1 MITNKIQIRL
11 VGTGTILSD
20 EGQACS
26 STLLETS
33 KEKILIDCGP
43 GTFLQLKKM
52 EIRPDEIHFIFL
64 THFHPD
70 HVSDLIP
77 FLFFLANSR
86 SQRKDSLQIWGPAGL
101 ATLLAGFQKIYGNW
115 LDKLPVIIREL
126 SGSLLQFPA
135 FSVRWA
141 KVLHNAESVG
151 YRFEIDRKII
161 VFSGDSDYCPE
172 LVELSRQA
180 DLAVLECSYPDE
192 TVVPGHL
199 TPGKVGKI
207 GREAAIKHIVL
218 THLYPEIKPGNP
230 EESIKK
236 IYSGSVSTGKD
247 FAQFIL

>member
-1 MITNKIQIRL
+1 MDIQ
-11 VGTGTILSD
+11 
-20 EGQACS
+20 
-26 STLLETS
+26 LE
-33 KEKILIDCGP
+33 
-43 GTFLQLKKM
+43 
-52 EIRPDEIHFIFL
+52 EIHFIFL

-70 HVSDLIP
+70 HISDLIH

-86 SQRKDSLQIWGPAGL
+86 RQPKTSLEIWGPAGL

-115 LDKLPVIIREL
+115 LDKLPIISSEL

-141 KVLHNAESVG
+141 KVLHNSESVG

-180 DLAVLECSYPDE
+180 DLAVLECSYPDDTE
-192 TVVPGHL
+192 VAGHL
-199 TPGKVGKI
+199 TPAKVGKI

-218 THLYPEIKPGNP
+218 THLYPEIKAGDL
-230 EESIKK
+230 EMSIKK
-236 IYSGSVSTGKD
+236 IYSGKVSTGKD
-247 FAQFIL
+247 SAQFIL